1 MAKKCLSFLLDSF
14 LFLSDAVETNYS
26 TYQELEILSEL
37 KRYREYVLRNIED
50 IKSEIKHTHDKLNIS
65 VESFKKLPTEDLYK
79 QLILYMDQVVIPDPL
94 FELTEEQNPM
104 SETVGEY
111 MGLQKASA
119 ISREK
124 IVDIINYIKCITPLI
139 EANFVVMLPISL
151 IHESPKE
158 IAIKYSPT
166 AFSDVIPSHIL
177 DYYRSIVKVYNL
189 EKCEHGLRMDSTKP
203 LIPGTQIYVDF
214 PDVMKSKG
222 HIYQY
227 MLQEIVEFDEKTG
240 KAAFRMHIPDTIDE
254 QTFKVW
260 VNQSINQS
268 ANYHFKEKY
277 SEVVLA
283 QKCGCMYLAR
293 SPLTAKI
300 LQFSMDAP
308 TKDSELANLAMQ
320 FDLPVVNA
328 LPIADILEIRN
339 NYGEAFHNFRNEL
352 NSKLIG
358 LDSISDPD
366 VLKKQLETISYE
378 LSNVQVKEVE
388 KEYRKISRT
397 LKLDA
402 LALTGSLIA
411 SFATGGITA
420 IGVAGA
426 FVKGVSDVSKYY
438 TDVKENNGFFL
449 WQLNKQ
455 AKKY

>member
-1 MAKKCLSFLLDSF
+1 MSKKCLSFLLDSF

-26 TYQELEILSEL
+26 TYQELEMLSEL

-111 MGLQKASA
+111 MGLQKASP

-124 IVDIINYIKCITPLI
+124 LVDIINYIKCITPLI
-139 EANFVVMLPISL
+139 EANFVVRLPISL

-189 EKCEHGLRMDSTKP
+189 EKCEYGLRMDSTKP

-320 FDLPVVNA
+320 FDLPVVDA

-366 VLKKQLETISYE
+366 VLKRQLETISYE

-420 IGVAGA
+420 IGAAGA